1 MKIRLLTV
9 GKTDTDWIRTGIAV
23 YRDRLN
29 HYINFSITEL
39 PDIRNTA
46 SLSKDQIK
54 SREGDLILKSLG
66 SGDHVIL
73 MDEKGREFTSS
84 EWASWIGNKLAHLS
98 GDLVFVIGGPY
109 GFSEA
114 VYARSNGM
122 VSLSRMTFSHQMV
135 RVIFTEQLYRSFT
148 IIRGEPYH
156 HE

>member
-66 SGDHVIL
+66 PGDHDIL
-73 MDEKGREFTSS
+73 MDEKAREFTAC

>member
-66 SGDHVIL
+66 PGDNVIL

>member
-66 SGDHVIL
+66 PGDHVIL

-156 HE
+156 HK

>member
-66 SGDHVIL
+66 PGDHVIL

-114 VYARSNGM
+114 VYARSNCM

>member
-66 SGDHVIL
+66 PGDHVIL

-114 VYARSNGM
+114 VYA
-122 VSLSRMTFSHQMV
+122 
-135 RVIFTEQLYRSFT
+135 
-148 IIRGEPYH
+148 
-156 HE
+156 

>member
-66 SGDHVIL
+66 PVDHVIL